1 MEVVTLAEIAVDAVA
16 RGLLFALLGAAIT
29 LVFGLGDVLNLS
41 LGAFAIIAVVIGTEV
56 LPMAPAPI
64 AALAGLVG
72 VAALGL
78 SIDRT
83 LLTPVYRTKGEE
95 RILLGIFVTLGLAI
109 AIDGVLFAEY
119 SLRYALP
126 HGVGSRSI
134 GAVTVRGST
143 MLVIAVGAVV
153 LAGLFVF
160 LRKTT
165 LGKATRTVFQD
176 ETGALLC
183 GINPRRLRSLIFV
196 LSVTIAGVAGVLWS
210 LQSPLGAESAF
221 DLTIFGIIVSIVG
234 GVRNIEGT
242 AIAGLGLGL
251 LTTFANYFIGAYQA
265 TIVLFGVVVLVL
277 ILRPE
282 EIA

>member
-16 RGLLFALLGAAIT
+16 RGLLLALLGAAIT

-56 LPMAPAPI
+56 LPAAPVPI
-64 AALAGLVG
+64 AALAGLAG

-78 SIDRT
+78 AIDRI
-83 LLTPVYRTKGEE
+83 LLSPVYRSQGED

-126 HGVGSRSI
+126 HGVGSRTVGGI
-134 GAVTVRGST
+134 TVRGST
-143 MLVIAVGAVV
+143 MVVIAVASVV
-153 LAGLFVF
+153 LAALFVF

-210 LQSPLGAESAF
+210 LQSPLGAGSAF
-221 DLTIFGIIVSIVG
+221 DLTILGIIVSIVG

-242 AIAGLGLGL
+242 AVAGLGLGL